1 MIGLCHVSKYFYI
14 YQESFIC
21 KFCFV
26 LKLYVQ
32 NSVNIQDHRN
42 RISHHHYFQSLEVM
56 NISKVL
62 QHNQILT
69 VNGRPYNATEQ
80 SCQLVVG
87 LQGYNI
93 TDRWKFY

>member
-1 MIGLCHVSKYFYI
+1 MFQKYYYI

-32 NSVNIQDHRN
+32 NSVNIQVHRN

-62 QHNQILT
+62 QHNFGNFT
-69 VNGRPYNATEQ
+69 N
-80 SCQLVVG
+80 QLVLSENSAHFAFTVVTV
-87 LQGYNI
+87 LFATVIYFTI
-93 TDRWKFY
+93 